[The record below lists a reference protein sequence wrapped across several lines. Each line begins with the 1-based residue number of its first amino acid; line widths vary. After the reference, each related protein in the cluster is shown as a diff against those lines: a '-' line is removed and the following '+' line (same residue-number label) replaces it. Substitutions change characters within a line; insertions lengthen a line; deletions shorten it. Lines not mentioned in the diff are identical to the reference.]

1 VAARRAAVVCWA
13 AGAAWLALV
22 PASALF
28 RDDALSYGGYYRVMA
43 VPLGLFVAAWWLF
56 GRVWSWSSPRA
67 RWGYRLVLAGLAL
80 AFAGDTLEFGGSWL
94 LDEEIA
100 FERADEAW
108 WGSNAG
114 WSMFLFGFLLL
125 LVGGPTAAVALRPAR
140 LPWWAFLLVTAIGF
154 GILAGNALHEA
165 SLPVA
170 AIGIGLFGA
179 GWIGLGVLLW
189 RRAYAFSSTP
199 T

>member
-1 VAARRAAVVCWA
+1 VVARRAAVACVA
-13 AGAAWLALV
+13 AGLGWLALV

-28 RDDALSYGGYYRVMA
+28 RDGALSYGGYYRVAA
-43 VPLGLFVAAWWLF
+43 VPLGLFVVAWWLL

-80 AFAGDTLEFGGSWL
+80 AFAGDALEFWGSWL

-100 FERADEAW
+100 IERPGDAW

-114 WSMFLFGFLLL
+114 WSLFLFGFLLL

-140 LPWWAFLLVTAIGF
+140 LPFWVLALVTLIGF
-154 GILAGNALHEA
+154 GIFGGNAFHES

-170 AIGIGLFGA
+170 AVGLGLFGA
-179 GWIGLGVLLW
+179 GWIGLGLVL
-189 RRAYAFSSTP
+189 RRRYAFSSTP